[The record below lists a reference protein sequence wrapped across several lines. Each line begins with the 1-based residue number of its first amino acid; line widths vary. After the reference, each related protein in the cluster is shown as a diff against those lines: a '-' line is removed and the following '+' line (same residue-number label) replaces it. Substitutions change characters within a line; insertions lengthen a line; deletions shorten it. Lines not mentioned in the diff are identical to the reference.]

1 MRKNEFPKIID
12 IVLGISCYIR
22 EKAPRR
28 LSAFINQVRWAG
40 KDIFSFPLLTTF
52 FGSAQF
58 QGTYLF
64 FNKFTYC
71 STGF

>member
-1 MRKNEFPKIID
+1 MYWPESEFIPELEFNPVFKKIAG
-12 IVLGISCYIR
+12 V
-22 EKAPRR
+22 EKAPQR

-40 KDIFSFPLLTTF
+40 KEIFSSSLLTTF
-52 FGSAQF
+52 F

-71 STGF
+71 